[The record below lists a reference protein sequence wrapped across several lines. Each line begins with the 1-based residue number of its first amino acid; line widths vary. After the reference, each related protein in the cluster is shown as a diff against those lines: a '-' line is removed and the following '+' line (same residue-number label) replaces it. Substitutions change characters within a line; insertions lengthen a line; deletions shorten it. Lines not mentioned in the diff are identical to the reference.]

1 MVAEAA
7 RAAVKL
13 VELGVFAVVLNVQV
27 ATGEVVAVAEMDLEA
42 VEMAAAEMDLEAAET
57 VVAEE
62 MDLEAVKMAVV
73 EMD

>member
-1 MVAEAA
+1 
-7 RAAVKL
+7 
-13 VELGVFAVVLNVQV
+13 
-27 ATGEVVAVAEMDLEA
+27 
-42 VEMAAAEMDLEAAET
+42 MAAAEIDLDAAET